1 MSVSERNE
9 STFART
15 RIEKIL
21 GRVFS
26 LAALATTAETIANAM
41 SQTRYLNPTILYA
54 SIGLI
59 LAAQLY
65 TVFTFWFGSARKH
78 AYVFH
83 GIAYAAAFLLYPF
96 SVLPGA
102 VIEPGFRPW
111 LWWAAGIAAMA
122 VGMHLPRWWSIAF
135 VTINPLLWML
145 LHQSSIGGGASLGT
159 AALEGA
165 YLILYFAAVHS
176 LVGLLKAAAFRL
188 DQKNEQTA
196 ELAVQRAAQEAT
208 EFERQRLDDLV
219 HDSVLTT
226 LLLAAKAQN
235 SHQHKLAAMSAR
247 DAVVAIQQASSEN
260 LAQVK
265 DVSVG
270 AYLDALRSTIERG
283 FKDCSVNLSNSAV
296 FLIPTQVGLAISEAT
311 IQALTNSFQ
320 HAGPKAEREVRLKA
334 DHHGLKI
341 VVKDNGRGFWVS
353 KVPKDR
359 FGVRNSIHRRMEHV
373 GGFAKIE
380 SAPRKGATV
389 VLRWSP
395 DA

>member
-15 RIEKIL
+15 RIDKIV

-26 LAALATTAETIANAM
+26 LAALATTFETIANAVY
-41 SQTRYLNPTILYA
+41 QTKYLDSTILYA

-59 LAAQLY
+59 LATQLY
-65 TVFTFWFGSARKH
+65 AVASFWFGTAHRR
-78 AYVFH
+78 AYVFY
-83 GIAYAAAFLLYPF
+83 GLAYAIAFIVYPF
-96 SVLPGA
+96 SVLPDA
-102 VIEPGFRPW
+102 VFAEGFRPW
-111 LWWAAGIAAMA
+111 LWWATGTASMAM
-122 VGMHLPRWWSIAF
+122 GMYLTKWWS
-135 VTINPLLWML
+135 VSYLVLMPLSWLIL
-145 LHQSSIGGGASLGT
+145 RESEIGGSGSLGSALLD
-159 AALEGA
+159 AAYIVL
-165 YLILYFAAVHS
+165 FSAAVLT
-176 LVGLLKAAAFRL
+176 LVGLLRAAALRV
-188 DQKNEQTA
+188 DRKNEESA
-196 ELAVQRAAQEAT
+196 ELAVQRAVREAT
-208 EFERQRLDDLV
+208 EFERHRLDDLV

-226 LLLAAKAQN
+226 LLLAAKASSTDQ
-235 SHQHKLAAMSAR
+235 QILAAQSAR
-247 DAVVAIQQASSEN
+247 DAADRVQAAYSEDPREVQ
-260 LAQVK
+260 A
-265 DVSVG
+265 VSVG

-283 FKDCSVNLSNSAV
+283 FEGCSVNLSNSAV

-311 IQALTNSFQ
+311 IQALTNSVQ

-334 DHHGLKI
+334 DHHGLKV